1 MAGHEVS
8 CEADSLQSSQ
18 QFSGIFNAALCWSK
32 VERLDPAPPTAVVS
46 ALLDSD
52 SLTEQLVARA
62 GSSFQVQRLEEEWCV
77 LPELS
82 LRREFGPIQESH
94 RFWSRKVLLS
104 GLGQPW
110 VLAHTIMPEHS
121 CCSELQQVLQLG
133 DQPLGR
139 YLFTK
144 PELIRANLQFTAAE
158 NGMWGRRSVF
168 YLFSKPIMVAEF
180 FTPHY
185 VQQLLSE

>member
-18 QFSGIFNAALCWSK
+18 QFSGIFNTALCWTK
-32 VERLDPAPPTAVVS
+32 AERLVPAPPTAVAS
-46 ALLDSD
+46 ALVDSD

-62 GSSFQVQRLEEEWCV
+62 GTSFQVQRLQEEWCL
-77 LPELS
+77 LPDLS
-82 LRREFGPIQESH
+82 LRREFGPIEQAH

-121 CCSELQQVLQLG
+121 CCSDLKQVLQLG

-139 YLFTK
+139 YLFTR

-180 FTPHY
+180 FTPQF